1 LYLAREKTHLEV
13 YQIKGKEHTHEI
25 IEFLNKTFENKGL
38 EFTRI
43 IVQNVKLPQEVAQ
56 PLD

>member
-1 LYLAREKTHLEV
+1 MEV
-13 YQIKGKEHTHEI
+13 YQIKGKEHTHEM
-25 IEFLNKTFENKGL
+25 IEFLNKMFNNKGL

-43 IVQNVKLPQEVAQ
+43 IVQNVKLPSDIAQ